1 MGTNDRRNSRQDRI
15 RRKEMAKY
23 RFTIMKDD
31 ENIKYRCVYT
41 VKSKDFTNLL
51 TYCMKEGL
59 DVIEI
64 ETL

>member
-1 MGTNDRRNSRQDRI
+1 
-15 RRKEMAKY
+15 MAKY
-23 RFTIMKDD
+23 RFTVMKDD

-51 TYCMKEGL
+51 KYCMEEGL